1 MSKKI
6 SELANPT
13 IPFDKGSIVA
23 MSEFDG
29 VSAYSPTSKV
39 TVSELADS
47 VFNMDAEQLITF
59 DSSGTNKKLA
69 QNSTTNGNYVELN
82 STHLGLYCAAGSY
95 VEMQGGGVTNY
106 SAGWFYADDSSASFG
121 TNDGEVVV
129 GGGSSYIGYNG
140 AKGFEVNATGIGFF
154 ATTPVAQPTGVA
166 VSAAGIHAA
175 LVSLGLITA

>member
-13 IPFDKGSIVA
+13 TPFNKGSIVA

-29 VSAYSPTSKV
+29 VSTYTPTSKV
-39 TVSELADS
+39 TMSELGDS
-47 VFNMDAEQLITF
+47 IFAMDAEQLITF

-106 SAGWFYADDSSASFG
+106 TAGWFYADDNTASFG
-121 TNDGEVVV
+121 NNDGEFRVNTTESAISYDGNDRVV
-129 GGGSSYIGYNG
+129 
-140 AKGFEVNATGIGFF
+140 VNATGIGFF
-154 ATTPVAQPTGVA
+154 GATPVAQPTGVA
-166 VSAAGIHAA
+166 VTAGGIHAA